1 MVLAHPTKLDADDS
15 LLFVIDLQ
23 EKLLPA
29 IHQADRVTKQCRLMI
44 RAAGVFEMPI
54 VLTEQYRKGL
64 GPTVPAVWELL
75 EEAGVEPID
84 KVLFS
89 GYTPEVRDA
98 LETAGRNQVVVVGIE
113 SHVCVQQ
120 TVLDLLR
127 VDYKVWVCAD
137 AAGSRS
143 CVDYEMSLHRMRQ
156 AGAFV
161 TTTESVIFELA
172 REAGTERFKR
182 ILEIVK

>member
-1 MVLAHPTKLDADDS
+1 MVEYPNKLNRDDG
-15 LLFVIDLQ
+15 LLFVIDTQ

-29 IHQADRVTKQCRLMI
+29 IHDADAVVEACRLMI
-44 RAAGVFEMPI
+44 RAAGIFGMPI

-64 GPTVPAVWELL
+64 GATVPRIMELL
-75 EEAGVEPID
+75 EPLRVEPID

-89 GYTPEVRDA
+89 GYTPGVRDA
-98 LETAGRNQVVVVGIE
+98 LERAGRNQIIVVGIE

-120 TVLDLLR
+120 TVLDLLQ

-137 AAGSRS
+137 AVGSRRPF
-143 CVDYEMSLHRMRQ
+143 DREMALPRMRQ

-161 TTTESVIFELA
+161 TTTESAIFELA
-172 REAGTERFKR
+172 REAGTDLFKQ

>member
-1 MVLAHPTKLDADDS
+1 LPDHPDRLDADDA
-15 LLFVIDLQ
+15 LLFVIDIQ
-23 EKLLPA
+23 AKLLPA
-29 IHQADRVTKQCRLMI
+29 IHEADAVVDACRLMI
-44 RAAGVFEMPI
+44 RAAGVFDMPI

-64 GPTVPAVWELL
+64 GPTVPGIAELL
-75 EEAGVEPID
+75 EPVGVQPID

-98 LETAGRNQVVVVGIE
+98 LQAAGRSRIVVIGIE

-137 AAGSRS
+137 AVGSRRPI
-143 CVDYEMSLHRMRQ
+143 DREMALHRMRQ
-156 AGAFV
+156 AGALV
-161 TTTESVIFELA
+161 TTAESAIFELT
-172 REAGTERFKR
+172 RQAGTDRFKQ

>member
-1 MVLAHPTKLDADDS
+1 MEHPDKLSTKDA

-29 IHQADRVTKQCRLMI
+29 IHDADAVTEACRLMI
-44 RAAGVFEMPI
+44 RAAGVFELPML
-54 VLTEQYRKGL
+54 LTEQYPKGL
-64 GPTVPAVWELL
+64 GPTVPPIMELL
-75 EEAGVEPID
+75 EPAGVKPIE
-84 KVLFS
+84 KVLFT
-89 GYTPEVRDA
+89 GYTPEVRQA
-98 LETAGRNQVVVVGIE
+98 LQSASRNQIVVVGIE

-137 AAGSRS
+137 AVGSRKPHDRD
-143 CVDYEMSLHRMRQ
+143 VSLDRMRQ

-161 TTTESVIFELA
+161 TTTESVIFELT
-172 REAGTERFKR
+172 RQAGTDLFKKVLK
-182 ILEIVK
+182 IIK

>member
-1 MVLAHPTKLDADDS
+1 MIEHPSKLNRDDC

-29 IHQADRVTKQCRLMI
+29 IDNADDVVDACRLMI
-44 RAAGVFEMPI
+44 RAAGVFGMPI

-64 GPTVPAVWELL
+64 GATVPAIMELL
-75 EEAGVEPID
+75 DPAGVEPID

-89 GYTPEVRDA
+89 GYTSEVRDA
-98 LETAGRNQVVVVGIE
+98 LQQAGRSQIVVVGIE

-137 AAGSRS
+137 AVGSRRPS
-143 CVDYEMSLHRMRQ
+143 DREMALPRMRQEGAFVTSTESAIFELMRQ
-156 AGAFV
+156 AG
-161 TTTESVIFELA
+161 TDL
-172 REAGTERFKR
+172 FKQ
-182 ILEIVK
+182 ILKIIK

>member
-1 MVLAHPTKLDADDS
+1 MIERASKLSADDA
-15 LLFVIDLQ
+15 LLFVIDIQ

-29 IHQADRVTKQCRLMI
+29 IHQADELVEVSRLMI
-44 RAAGVFEMPI
+44 RAAGVFELPT

-64 GPTVPAVWELL
+64 GPTVGPIMELL
-75 EEAGVEPID
+75 EPASVEPID

-89 GYTPEVRDA
+89 GYTPEVRDV
-98 LETAGRNQVVVVGIE
+98 LQEAGRNQIIVIGIE

-120 TVLDLLR
+120 TVLDLLS

-137 AAGSRS
+137 AVGSRQP
-143 CVDYEMSLHRMRQ
+143 VDREMALHRMRQ

-161 TTTESVIFELA
+161 TTTESVIFELT
-172 REAGTERFKR
+172 RQAGTDRFKQ
-182 ILEIVK
+182 ILKIVK

>member
-1 MVLAHPTKLDADDS
+1 MIEHPNKLNADDC

-23 EKLLPA
+23 AKLLPA
-29 IHQADRVTKQCRLMI
+29 IDQADAVVEGCRLMI
-44 RAAGVFEMPI
+44 RAAGVFDMPI
-54 VLTEQYRKGL
+54 LLTEQYRKGL
-64 GPTVPAVWELL
+64 GPTVPPIWELL
-75 EEAGVEPID
+75 EPAGVTPID

-89 GYTPEVRDA
+89 GYTPEIREA
-98 LETAGRNQVVVVGIE
+98 LQGAGRNQIIVIGIE

-127 VDYKVWVCAD
+127 VDYQVWVCAD
-137 AAGSRS
+137 AVGSRRP
-143 CVDYEMSLHRMRQ
+143 VDRVMALHRMRQ

-161 TTTESVIFELA
+161 TTAESAIFELT
-172 REAGTERFKR
+172 RQAGTDRFKQ